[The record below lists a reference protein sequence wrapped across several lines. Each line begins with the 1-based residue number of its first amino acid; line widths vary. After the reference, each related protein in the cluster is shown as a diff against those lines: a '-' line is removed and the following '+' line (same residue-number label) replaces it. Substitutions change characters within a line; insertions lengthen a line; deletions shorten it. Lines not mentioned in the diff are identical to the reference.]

1 MTDRTRD
8 IAIVG
13 MSCLFP
19 RAADLPAFWE
29 NILAGVDA
37 ISDPPEGSWTHAVT
51 DPAANDND
59 RLYTKRGG
67 YVGDLARFDPLAF
80 GVMPRA
86 VDGAEPEQFIA
97 LQLARDALADAGYA
111 DRPFDRRRTGII
123 LGRGTYVN
131 RGVISCFQHTIVID
145 QVLDLLRRLHPEHP
159 AALLEDLRRTLKAG
173 LPPFNP
179 ENSPG
184 LAHSVLVGRIA
195 NRLDLMGPAFTVD
208 AACASSL
215 LAVDYGIRDLLG
227 GACDMMLAG
236 GIQVSTTHPI
246 ALLFTQLGALA
257 RSGTV
262 RPFHSGTD
270 GTLLGE
276 GAGIVVLKR
285 RADAESAGDRIYA
298 VIRAVGT
305 SSDGRAMGVLA
316 PRVEGEELAMR
327 RAYEGGGIDP
337 ATIGLVEA
345 HGTGTPVGDEVEIEA
360 LTRIFPPGDGRPRL
374 PIGSVKSMIG
384 HCIPAAAAAG
394 LIKAA
399 LAVHHKILPPTL
411 HADSP
416 NPRLAGTGLYL
427 NAAAR
432 PWIHPGPHPRRAG
445 VSAFGFGGINA
456 HAILEEAEAP
466 GPRRRLVS
474 VPGAGAADA
483 APPPAFVNVHARRD
497 SEVFVVRAADRADL
511 LERVHA
517 IVAFIER
524 NPDVAA
530 RDLAFTLNCDDD
542 APSGGTCLTLVAAD
556 CDEARRKL
564 LWAAGRL
571 ADPACRRIREIGGI
585 FWFDEPLAS
594 SGGLAFLFP
603 GEGAQYPGMLAD
615 LCLHFPEARAWF
627 DVMDRAFRDHP
638 RGFLPS
644 RMLFPPPAAAG
655 GRPAGPGDAAIGATA
670 MGDAA
675 TDGTATRD
683 DARLFEMEVAIE
695 SVFAA
700 DQAMLAVLSHLGL
713 RPEAVVGHSTGE
725 YSALMASGAVEVED
739 EDRLIDYLL
748 EGNRATARATRA
760 GKVPHGVLLTIG
772 PAAPDVLRA
781 LLERGD
787 LYLAMDNCPH
797 QAVVCGSDEAVSR
810 AETDLKARGAICQR
824 LPFARA
830 YHTPLFEPVCEE
842 LRPYYAGGRFA
853 APHTR
858 LYSCATAAAVPGDP
872 ATVRRLALEQWARP
886 VRFRETVEA
895 MHADGLRLFVEVG
908 PRGNLTSFVQDTLR
922 GRPHLAVAADLP
934 SRSGMTQ
941 LHHLLAMLAAHGRPL
956 DLAPL
961 YTGRRVARLPVD
973 AVLAGAALPVP
984 VRRSQPLPMNLP
996 PLRLDEAFLARWNA
1010 GTRPAAAAATHA
1022 AAAAR
1027 TTVTAAS
1034 IPAAGDPAPTG
1045 DPREAV
1051 MREYLRTMEEFLRTQ
1066 EAVTRA
1072 VLRPRPSGRPEPH
1085 AAAPRGAGTTAGATV
1100 ATIPAGATAA
1110 VASVACATASP
1121 WLGEVVRRD
1130 SDGTTRFR
1138 RLVSVDDD
1146 IVLRDHTLGGR
1157 VSEDPSLTALPVL
1170 PLAISLEVMAEAA
1183 AALAPGLRPI
1193 GLRDVRVSRFVGL
1206 ETGAVVLD
1214 IEAAPRPGARQVDV
1228 TIRCAAASGAAA
1240 GGAATAP
1247 GTPLTQPAVQGSV
1260 ILAERFA
1267 EPPAPDPLP
1276 ADAARPCRWTPDQL
1290 YAEQQMH
1297 GMFHGPSLRGVLSID
1312 RTGPSGAEGTLRA
1325 LPAGRLFRSRPDAT
1339 FLVDPLGIDVV
1350 SQVLGYWTAEHLER
1364 AFIVFPFAIDAVDIH
1379 GPAPAPPATTKGRV
1393 RCRPEGDDRVRA
1405 DMQVIDHSG
1414 RLHLGVRGW
1423 QVKRMNLPENLYA
1436 FRLAPREIILSAPV
1450 AVRIPGSVACCRLDL
1465 PYDFM
1470 DGDGGIWWESLAHFV
1485 LGREERL
1492 TWRAITAPK
1501 RRREWLSGRVAAKDA
1516 VRHHLLA
1523 THGVRSFPAD
1533 IEIVP
1538 DPHGRPQPRGAVL
1551 ERLGVSLSV
1560 SIAHTDG
1567 VAMAIAAGAAREIG
1581 IDIEWIDRRR
1591 GEYERAA
1598 FSPDEM
1604 RLLGP
1609 DDGDR
1614 ARRERA
1620 LRLWCAK
1627 EAVAKAIGRGF
1638 MGNPL
1643 NLEARAADPGLGQVE
1658 VWLTGSLA
1666 REFPQLAGVPVAA
1679 YIDLQGDLIV
1689 GCAAAAGPS

>member
-1 MTDRTRD
+1 MTDVKRD

-19 RAADLPAFWE
+19 RAADLSAYWE

-51 DPAANDND
+51 DPEANDND

-80 GVMPRA
+80 GVMPKA

-111 DRPFDRRRTGII
+111 DRPFDRRRAGII

-159 AALLEDLRRTLKAG
+159 APLLEELRRALKAG

-215 LAVDYGIRDLLG
+215 LAVDYGIRDLLD

-257 RSGTV
+257 RSGKV

-285 RADAESAGDRIYA
+285 RADAERDGDRIYA

-305 SSDGRAMGVLA
+305 SSDGKAMGVLA

-360 LTRIFPPGDGRPRL
+360 LTRIFPAGDGRPRL

-399 LAVHHKILPPTL
+399 LAVHHRILPPTL
-411 HADSP
+411 HADAP
-416 NPRLAGTGLYL
+416 NPKLAGTGLYL

-456 HAILEEAEAP
+456 HAILEEVETP
-466 GPRRRLVS
+466 GPRRHLVS
-474 VPGAGAADA
+474 VPGAPFSEA
-483 APPPAFVNVHARRD
+483 APPVFVNVHARRD

-511 LERVHA
+511 IERVHA
-517 IVAFIER
+517 LIAFIER
-524 NPDVAA
+524 NPAVAA
-530 RDLAFTLNCDDD
+530 HDLAFTLNCDEN
-542 APSGGTCLTLVAAD
+542 APSGGTCMTLVAAD

-571 ADPACRRIREIGGI
+571 ADPACRRIKEIGGI
-585 FWFDEPLAS
+585 FWFDEPLAR
-594 SGGLAFLFP
+594 SGGMAFLFP

-615 LCLHFPEARAWF
+615 LCRHFPEARAWF

-644 RMLFPPPAAAG
+644 QMLFPPTAAG
-655 GRPAGPGDAAIGATA
+655 ADRTADDGDA
-670 MGDAA
+670 
-675 TDGTATRD
+675 ATRD

-700 DQAMLAVLSHLGL
+700 DQAMLAVLSRLGL
-713 RPEAVVGHSTGE
+713 RAEAIVGHSTGE
-725 YSALMASGAVEVED
+725 YSALMAAGAVEVED
-739 EDRLIDYLL
+739 EDRLIDYIL
-748 EGNRATARATRA
+748 EGNRATERAMRA
-760 GKVPHGVLLTIG
+760 GKVPHGVLLTVG
-772 PAAPDVLRA
+772 PAAPDVLRDLTA
-781 LLERGD
+781 RGD

-797 QAVVCGSDEAVSR
+797 QAVVCGDDEAIGR
-810 AETDLKARGAICQR
+810 AEAALKARGAICQR

-853 APHTR
+853 APRTR
-858 LYSCATAAAVPGDP
+858 LYSCATAAAVPPD
-872 ATVRRLALEQWARP
+872 AAEVRRLALEQWARP
-886 VRFRETVEA
+886 VRFRETIET
-895 MHADGLRLFVEVG
+895 MYADGLRLFVEVG
-908 PRGNLTSFVQDTLR
+908 PRGNLTAFVQDTLR
-922 GRPHLAVAADLP
+922 GRPHLAVAANLP

-961 YTGRRVARLPVD
+961 YTGRRVRRLPVET
-973 AVLAGAALPVP
+973 VLAGAVLPAP
-984 VRRSQPLPMNLP
+984 SRRSQPLAMNLP
-996 PLRLDEAFLARWNA
+996 RLRLDEAFIERWNA
-1010 GTRPAAAAATHA
+1010 ATRPAVAADAPAAVTVAATA
-1022 AAAAR
+1022 P
-1027 TTVTAAS
+1027 
-1034 IPAAGDPAPTG
+1034 PAV

-1051 MREYLRTMEEFLRTQ
+1051 MREYLRTMEQFLRTQ
-1066 EAVTRA
+1066 EAVTRVA
-1072 VLRPRPSGRPEPH
+1072 LHPRPSGGGGAHATAPWLP
-1085 AAAPRGAGTTAGATV
+1085 AAANPTTAIVTTAV
-1100 ATIPAGATAA
+1100 ATAP
-1110 VASVACATASP
+1110 P
-1121 WLGEVVRRD
+1121 WLGDVVRRD
-1130 SDGTTRFR
+1130 PDGTTLFR
-1138 RLVSVDDD
+1138 RLVQVDDD

-1157 VSEDPSLTALPVL
+1157 VSEDASLTALPVL
-1170 PLAISLEVMAEAA
+1170 PLAMSLEIMAEAA
-1183 AALAPGLRPI
+1183 AELAPGLRPI
-1193 GLRDVRVSRFVGL
+1193 GLRDVRVGRFIGL

-1214 IEAAPRPGARQVDV
+1214 IEAVPRPGGRQVDV
-1228 TIRCAAASGAAA
+1228 TIRSAA
-1240 GGAATAP
+1240 AP
-1247 GTPLTQPAVQGSV
+1247 GTAVGPGAPGAGSGAPATQPAVQAAV
-1260 ILAERFA
+1260 LLAERYV
-1267 EPPAPDPLP
+1267 EPPAADALP
-1276 ADAARPCRWTPDQL
+1276 ADTSRPCRWAPEQL
-1290 YAEQQMH
+1290 YAEQQIH
-1297 GMFHGPSLRGVLSID
+1297 GMFHGPSLRGVVSVD

-1325 LPAGRLFRSRPDAT
+1325 LPAGGLFRSRPDAT
-1339 FLVDPLGIDVV
+1339 FLIDPLNIDVV
-1350 SQVLGYWTAEHLER
+1350 SQVLGYWTAEYLER
-1364 AFIVFPFAIDAVDIH
+1364 AFVVFPFAIDTVDIH
-1379 GPAPAPPATTKGRV
+1379 GPAPAPPATAVGRV
-1393 RCRPEGDDRVRA
+1393 RCRPEGDNRVRA
-1405 DMQVIDHSG
+1405 DMQVIDRSG
-1414 RLHLGVRGW
+1414 RLHLNIRGW
-1423 QVKRMNLPENLYA
+1423 QVKRIDLPEHLYA
-1436 FRLAPREIILSAPV
+1436 FRLAPREVILSTPV
-1450 AVRIPGSVACCRLDL
+1450 PVRLPGQVACCRLEL
-1465 PYDFM
+1465 PYGFM
-1470 DGDGGIWWESLAHFV
+1470 DADGGVWWESLAHFV
-1485 LGREERL
+1485 LSRAERL
-1492 TWRAITAPK
+1492 AWRALGAPK

-1523 THGVRSFPAD
+1523 TRGITLFPAD
-1533 IEIVP
+1533 IEITP
-1538 DPHGRPQPRGAVL
+1538 DQHGRPQPRGAVL
-1551 ERLGVSLSV
+1551 ERLGVALSV

-1567 VAMAIAAGAAREIG
+1567 VAMAIAAEPARGIG
-1581 IDIEWIDRRR
+1581 IDVERIDRRR
-1591 GEYERAA
+1591 GEFERAA
-1598 FSPDEM
+1598 FTPDEL

-1609 DDGDR
+1609 DDGGT
-1614 ARRERA
+1614 ARRERG

-1627 EAVAKAIGRGF
+1627 EAVAKAIGRGL
-1638 MGNPL
+1638 MGSPL
-1643 NLEARAADPGLGQVE
+1643 NLEAQDADQALGRVGLRSA
-1658 VWLTGSLA
+1658 GSLA
-1666 REFPQLAGVPVAA
+1666 RELPHLAGVAVVA
-1679 YIDLQGDLIV
+1679 YVDRQGDLIV
-1689 GCAAAAGPS
+1689 ATAATDR